1 MHIYKTHCQMI
12 VLFVLL
18 LPGLLHAQ
26 GESARGEPNPG
37 DNSSFNHHEAVKQW
51 LSDNMTPLS
60 KMYIHLHRNPEV
72 SFHEEQTAAFVA
84 ERWREAGFKVT
95 TDVGGHGIVGI
106 LENGEGPTVM
116 LRTDLDALPV
126 TENTGVPYASKATFT
141 KDDGSTVGVMHACGH
156 DIHMTNVT
164 GTARFLAEN
173 KDQWSGT
180 LMVIGQPAEERG
192 AGAKAM
198 LADGLFKEFPKPDY
212 AIALH
217 VSSTIPTGK
226 VGFRSGYAMA
236 NVDSVDITMKGRGG
250 HGSKPETTIDPI
262 MQAGELIVSLQT
274 IVSREINPQDPAVV
288 TIGSIHGGS
297 KHNII
302 GDQCKLQLTVRSY
315 SPEVRKHLLDAI
327 ERKAKAVAMGARAPE
342 PDVTV
347 SEGTPS
353 LFNDEK
359 LSERMGPVFTK
370 ALGKDNVIE
379 TPKTMGGE
387 DFSQYFKTGG
397 VPIFMYSLG
406 TVSQRRLDRYKD
418 VPPPSLH
425 SAIYYP
431 DFEDSLRTGIKTMSA
446 AALELFNNSSE

>member
-1 MHIYKTHCQMI
+1 MNLSRILILSCLTITLTSHDY
-12 VLFVLL
+12 VR
-18 LPGLLHAQ
+18 AQ
-26 GESARGEPNPG
+26 GDSGL
-37 DNSSFNHHEAVKQW
+37 SSRNDTEELVKTIEDW
-51 LSDNMTPLS
+51 LADNMMPLS

-72 SFHEEQTAAFVA
+72 SFHEKQTAAFVA
-84 ERWREAGFKVT
+84 ERWREVGFEVT
-95 TDVGGHGIVGI
+95 ADIGGHGIVGI
-106 LENGEGPTVM
+106 MKNGDGPTVM
-116 LRTDLDALPV
+116 IRTDLDALPV
-126 TENTGVPYASKATFT
+126 KENTGVPYASEATFK
-141 KDDGSTVGVMHACGH
+141 KDDGSLVGVMHACGH

-164 GTARFLAEN
+164 GTARFLAQN
-173 KDQWSGT
+173 KDKWSGT
-180 LMVIGQPAEERG
+180 LMLVGQPAEERG

-198 LADGLFKEFPKPDY
+198 LEDGLFKDFPKPDF

-217 VSSTIPTGK
+217 VASNIPTGK

-250 HGSKPETTIDPI
+250 HGSKPESTIDPI

-302 GDQCKLQLTVRSY
+302 GDECKLQLTVRSY
-315 SPEVRKHLLDAI
+315 SQETREHLLEAI

-342 PDVTV
+342 PEVTV

-353 LFNDEK
+353 LFNDEVLAK
-359 LSERMGPVFTK
+359 RVGPVFEK
-370 ALGKDNVIE
+370 VIGKENVIE
-379 TPKTMGGE
+379 IPKTMGGE

-397 VPIFMYSLG
+397 VPIFMYALG
-406 TVSQRRLDRYKD
+406 TVSQRRLDRFQD

-425 SAIYYP
+425 SALYYP
-431 DFEDSLRTGIKTMSA
+431 DFEDSLNTGIKTMASA
-446 AALELFNNSSE
+446 AIELFNNSDD